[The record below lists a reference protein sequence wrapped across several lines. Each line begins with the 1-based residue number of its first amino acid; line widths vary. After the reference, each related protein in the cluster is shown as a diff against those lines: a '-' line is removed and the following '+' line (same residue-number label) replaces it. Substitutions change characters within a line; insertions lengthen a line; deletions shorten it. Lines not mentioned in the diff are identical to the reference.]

1 MKTKLLKPIWLAAML
16 LLLSSVPLTAN
27 AHDFEVGGI
36 YYLID
41 GTNATVTFRG
51 SSYNEYS
58 NEYSGNVVIPESVT
72 YNGSTYSV
80 TSIGPYAFRDC
91 SGLTRVT
98 IGNSVT
104 SIGKYAFYNC
114 TGLTSVTIPNSV
126 TSIGNN
132 AFYKCSGLTS
142 ITIPNS
148 VTSIGDYA
156 FQNCSGLTGELVIPN
171 SVTSIGNNAFNRCS
185 GLTSVTIG
193 NSVTSI
199 GNYAFYQ
206 CSGLTSV
213 TIGNSVTSIGYGA
226 FYGCSGLTSVNIP
239 NSVTSIGISA
249 FSHCSGLTS
258 VTIGNS
264 VTSIGDYAFAYCSG
278 LTGELVIPN
287 SVTSIGNYA
296 FSGCSGLT
304 SVTIPNL
311 VTSIGSSAFQ
321 GCSGLTR
328 VETLI
333 ENPASVLLGS
343 NVFSSINPLCK
354 LVVPHGTINAY
365 RQADQWKNFLR
376 IIDDTFDPT
385 QYIEFEDQEV
395 ERICINNWDSDG
407 DGFLSYNEAAS
418 VTSLGEVFKDN
429 ETITSFNE
437 LQYFTGLTSIGN
449 YAFNNCSGL
458 TSITIPNSVT
468 SIGER
473 AFYRC
478 SGLTSI
484 DIPNS
489 VISIGKDAFQLCS
502 GLTSVH
508 ITDLAAWCNITFGD
522 NLANP
527 LYYAHHLFL
536 NGAEVTDLVIPNSVT
551 SIGNSAFQG
560 CSGLTSVTIPNS
572 VTSIG
577 YNAFIEC
584 SGLESIVV
592 ENGNSTYDSRDNCN
606 AIIETATNTL
616 ISGCKNTIIP
626 NSVTSIG
633 SSAFSR
639 CTGLTSVTIPNS
651 VTSIGDVAFQQCYGL
666 TSVTIPNS
674 VTSIGNYAF
683 NYCGGLTSI
692 YNHINHP
699 TNVTLGSNVFYGVS
713 KTNCTLYVTAG
724 RVNEYRNA
732 NQWKDFVNI
741 VEGDWLGDISFE
753 NDFLTLYLGETDT
766 LQVQLT
772 PASAPYPTLL
782 WQSSDTTVAT
792 VDQNGRITPITLGQ
806 TVITATTTTTD
817 DGLNLSASCTVYVRA
832 HVSSISLDKDST
844 ILYLNETDTLTA
856 TVLPEFA
863 YNKVVNWT
871 SSDANVAT
879 VDQNG
884 VVTAHAV
891 GNAIITATTTD
902 GTSLSDS
909 CLVEVR
915 AYATGITLDK
925 TQTSI
930 YVGGND
936 SIAATVL
943 PENAYNKTLLWQS
956 SDTTVATVDQNGK
969 VTAVALGQAV
979 ITASTTDGTN
989 LSASCQVNVTGITSI
1004 ALNKTSTNIY
1014 VSGTETLTA
1023 SIVPS
1028 DVIINTLQWQS
1039 SDTTVATVDQNG
1051 KVTAVALGQAVITAM
1066 AADGSGV
1073 SASCQVNV
1081 TGITRV
1087 TLSNSSAI
1095 LYLNNTQQ
1103 LYATITP
1110 SDVIVKT
1117 LVWQSSD
1124 PAVATVDQNGKVT
1137 AHTVGTA
1144 IITATTTDGTNL
1156 SASCVVE
1163 VRAYVSSVTL
1173 DKTRIDTY
1181 VGGSETITATVLPE
1195 NAYNRGLQWQSSN
1208 LSVASVD
1215 QNGKVTATGL
1225 GTAIIVA
1232 KTTDGT
1238 NLMATCEVNVTG
1250 VTSLTLD
1257 ESDITLFAGT
1267 SQTLVATISPSDVI
1281 VSTLQWQSSDPTVAT
1296 VNQNGKV
1303 VALAAGTATITAT
1316 TTDGTNLSASCQ
1328 VTVWPQYALAAPGI
1342 EHTRGEQSLVV
1353 EYAVEMF
1360 NKNAITGLQFEMQLP
1375 DSISLMD
1382 DSYGYPD
1389 IWLDENRRARNHSVD
1404 VTELGDN
1411 YYKVMISSPTNKE
1424 FKGNSGNL
1432 FYMRL
1437 LVDKYHASGIYN
1449 IGLTGIVL
1457 AEPDETEH
1465 QVDDTS
1471 FDVQYNYMLGDADAD
1486 VRVDVGDYITT
1497 ALYIMNRP
1505 TLRFYEDAANVHT
1518 ANDAINVTDL
1528 TGITNIALGIR
1539 PTEIL
1544 HAPALGDA
1552 ALADNNEPELGVS
1565 VKRLDADRWMMSV
1578 DLSNRQPMA
1587 AMQLDLQL
1595 PDGVSYE
1602 SASLTER
1609 AGKLQLT
1616 DGILPDGT
1624 LRLLMSAF
1632 SADDIEA
1639 GEGDVINIVLKG
1651 NPVAGG
1657 MATFHNMIVA
1667 ERNLNSYEPEPMMV
1681 PFVPT
1686 AIDGAT
1692 LYNEVRIYGEK
1703 GNVVIESPV
1712 AGTAQLVLLNGIA
1725 TPLEVQP
1732 GRNTYPVN
1740 SNEYYIV
1747 RFNGVTAKLRF

>member
-1 MKTKLLKPIWLAAML
+1 ML

-41 GTNATVTFRG
+41 GTNATVTYRG
-51 SSYNEYS
+51 SSYDEYS

-72 YNGSTYSV
+72 YNGATYSV
-80 TSIGPYAFRDC
+80 TSIGTYAFRDC
-91 SGLTRVT
+91 SGLTSVT

-104 SIGKYAFYNC
+104 SIGNWAFS
-114 TGLTSVTIPNSV
+114 G
-126 TSIGNN
+126 
-132 AFYKCSGLTS
+132 CSGLTS

-148 VTSIGDYA
+148 VTSIGNEAFHNCSGLTSITIPNSVTSIGNWAFSGCSGLTSVYITDLAAWCNITFWDRWANPLYYAHHLFLNGTEVKDLVIPNSVTSIGSSAFIYCSGLTSVTIPNSVTSIGSSAFNSCSGLTSVTIPNSVTSIGVRAFYDCSGLTSVTIGNSVTSIGGEAFFNCSGLTSITIPNSVTSIGSSAFIYCSGLTSVHITDLAAWCNITFGISNANPLYYAHHLFLNGTEVKDLVIPNSVTSIGNYA
-156 FQNCSGLTGELVIPN
+156 FEYCSGLTSVTIPNSVTSIGEHAFSRCGGLTGELVIPNSVTSIGNSAFEYCRGLTSITIPNSVTSIGNWAFGYCSGLTGELVIPN
-171 SVTSIGNNAFNRCS
+171 SVTSIGNNAFYGCS

-199 GNYAFYQ
+199 GNWAFE
-206 CSGLTSV
+206 
-213 TIGNSVTSIGYGA
+213 
-226 FYGCSGLTSVNIP
+226 
-239 NSVTSIGISA
+239 
-249 FSHCSGLTS
+249 
-258 VTIGNS
+258 
-264 VTSIGDYAFAYCSG
+264 YC
-278 LTGELVIPN
+278 
-287 SVTSIGNYA
+287 
-296 FSGCSGLT
+296 
-304 SVTIPNL
+304 
-311 VTSIGSSAFQ
+311 
-321 GCSGLTR
+321 R
-328 VETLI
+328 
-333 ENPASVLLGS
+333 
-343 NVFSSINPLCK
+343 
-354 LVVPHGTINAY
+354 
-365 RQADQWKNFLR
+365 
-376 IIDDTFDPT
+376 
-385 QYIEFEDQEV
+385 
-395 ERICINNWDSDG
+395 
-407 DGFLSYNEAAS
+407 
-418 VTSLGEVFKDN
+418 
-429 ETITSFNE
+429 
-437 LQYFTGLTSIGN
+437 
-449 YAFNNCSGL
+449 
-458 TSITIPNSVT
+458 
-468 SIGER
+468 
-473 AFYRC
+473 
-478 SGLTSI
+478 
-484 DIPNS
+484 
-489 VISIGKDAFQLCS
+489 
-502 GLTSVH
+502 
-508 ITDLAAWCNITFGD
+508 
-522 NLANP
+522 
-527 LYYAHHLFL
+527 
-536 NGAEVTDLVIPNSVT
+536 
-551 SIGNSAFQG
+551 
-560 CSGLTSVTIPNS
+560 
-572 VTSIG
+572 
-577 YNAFIEC
+577 
-584 SGLESIVV
+584 
-592 ENGNSTYDSRDNCN
+592 
-606 AIIETATNTL
+606 
-616 ISGCKNTIIP
+616 
-626 NSVTSIG
+626 
-633 SSAFSR
+633 
-639 CTGLTSVTIPNS
+639 
-651 VTSIGDVAFQQCYGL
+651 
-666 TSVTIPNS
+666 
-674 VTSIGNYAF
+674 
-683 NYCGGLTSI
+683 GLTSI

-699 TNVTLGSNVFYGVS
+699 TDVTLGSDVFLEVN
-713 KTNCTLYVTAG
+713 KTNCTLFVTKG
-724 RVNEYRNA
+724 CVDEYRNA
-732 NQWKDFVNI
+732 DQWKDFVNI
-741 VEGDWLGDISFE
+741 VEGNYLDDISFE

-792 VDQNGRITPITLGQ
+792 VDQNGKITPITLGQ
-806 TVITATTTTTD
+806 TVITATTTTD

-863 YNKVVNWT
+863 FNEVVNWS

-915 AYATGITLDK
+915 AYVTGITLDK

-936 SIAATVL
+936 SIAATIL

-969 VTAVALGQAV
+969 VTTVALGQAV
-979 ITASTTDGTN
+979 ITATTTDGTN
-989 LSASCQVNVTGITSI
+989 LSASSQVNVTGITSI
-1004 ALNKTSTNIY
+1004 ALNKTSTLLY
-1014 VSGTETLTA
+1014 LEETDNLTA
-1023 SIVPS
+1023 TITPA
-1028 DVIINTLQWQS
+1028 DVIINTIAWTS
-1039 SDTTVATVDQNG
+1039 SNPSVA
-1051 KVTAVALGQAVITAM
+1051 
-1066 AADGSGV
+1066 S
-1073 SASCQVNV
+1073 VN
-1081 TGITRV
+1081 
-1087 TLSNSSAI
+1087 
-1095 LYLNNTQQ
+1095 
-1103 LYATITP
+1103 P
-1110 SDVIVKT
+1110 
-1117 LVWQSSD
+1117 
-1124 PAVATVDQNGKVT
+1124 NGKVT
-1137 AHTVGTA
+1137 AHAVGTA

-1156 SASCVVE
+1156 TASCAVE

-1173 DKTRIDTY
+1173 DKTRIDIY

-1232 KTTDGT
+1232 KTTDGS

-1250 VTSLTLD
+1250 VTSLTLN
-1257 ESDITLFAGT
+1257 ESDITLYAGT

-1328 VTVWPQYALAAPGI
+1328 VTVWPQYALVAPGI
-1342 EHTRGEQSLVV
+1342 EHTRGEQPLVV

-1375 DSISLMD
+1375 EGISLMD

-1471 FDVQYNYMLGDADAD
+1471 FAVQYNYMLGDADAD

-1587 AMQLDLQL
+1587 AMQLELQL

-1602 SASLTER
+1602 STSLTER

-1732 GRNTYPVN
+1732 GRNIYPVN